1 MPVKADKKL
10 LVVRERLCCEEG
22 NLRYRQCDG
31 EEGEESSEEVDPDS
45 VCNEFE

>member
-31 EEGEESSEEVDPDS
+31 EGEQSSEEVDPDS

>member
-1 MPVKADKKL
+1 MPVKADKRL

-22 NLRYRQCDG
+22 NLRFRQCDG
-31 EEGEESSEEVDPDS
+31 EGEEVDPES